1 MFFAQV
7 PCTTIMFTWRIIGTT
22 SLLISI
28 TNVVFLS
35 FNRRRCLLLLLFFTS
50 GILSYFALS
59 LGLSGSGIFPFP
71 LIEVSEVL
79 FLLLLRGIRCSA
91 GVTLDTLYTC
101 PDIPERLELY
111 FLISISLGFSILV
124 LLSDKMSDEIDLD
137 LSTDF
142 TVSYVLVL

>member
-1 MFFAQV
+1 M
-7 PCTTIMFTWRIIGTT
+7 
-22 SLLISI
+22 
-28 TNVVFLS
+28 
-35 FNRRRCLLLLLFFTS
+35 
-50 GILSYFALS
+50 GIRLKWFHLYLT
-59 LGLSGSGIFPFP
+59 GIFPSP

-142 TVSYVLVL
+142 TVSYVLVLWVDLDSSNDLPLSDLLLMDLSFFF